1 MPRSVAAPRRAPRGR
16 AADGE
21 ADEGCTS
28 RKLCCSSRRRTM
40 EHTQTSTMW
49 LRPRIHPT
57 VLTARAWVRTLGA
70 APAAIPPLLPPA
82 AELLA

>member
-1 MPRSVAAPRRAPRGR
+1 
-16 AADGE
+16 
-21 ADEGCTS
+21 
-28 RKLCCSSRRRTM
+28 M